1 MRQYTCPLFEDCDIY
16 FNFIT
21 QMFEVI
27 SKDGKMLWQHK
38 ELAQC
43 ANGYSNSLEAAE

>member
-1 MRQYTCPLFEDCDIY
+1 MKQYQGPLFENCDIY

-21 QMFEVI
+21 QMFEII
-27 SKDGKMLWQHK
+27 SKDGVVLWQHK

-43 ANGYSNSLEAAE
+43 AGGYSNSLEAAK

>member
-1 MRQYTCPLFEDCDIY
+1 MKQYQCPLFEDCDIY

-27 SKDGKMLWQHK
+27 SKDGKVLHHHP
-38 ELAQC
+38 ELYLCAQ
-43 ANGYSNSLEAAE
+43 GYEKKLEAAE